1 MLIASIVTILK
12 SIAEILGLGKFIYN
26 EVKDTPIEKEMKVE
40 ASIQEEKEKA
50 KKQGRPSWD

>member
-26 EVKDTPIEKEMKVE
+26 EVKETPIEKQIKVE
-40 ASIQEEKEKA
+40 AKIQEEEEKA
-50 KKQGRPSWD
+50 KKTGRPSWD